1 MYDIFKSI
9 ELDAAWLPALSEHAA
24 GCGIAFA
31 ASAFDL
37 PSLAALEGVA
47 VPFHKVASSE
57 TTNLRLVGAMAATGK
72 PLLLSTGMCELRDIV
87 EAVRPCNGLGHAHL
101 GLLPRRSPYPLP
113 PEHANLR
120 MLDDFRLTLGTAPGL
135 PVHTLAN

>member
-57 TTNLRLVGAMAATGK
+57 TTNLRLVGAMAATR
-72 PLLLSTGMCELRDIV
+72 SEEQTSELQSLMRISY
-87 EAVRPCNGLGHAHL
+87 AVFCMTTNT
-101 GLLPRRSPYPLP
+101 SKS
-113 PEHANLR
+113 
-120 MLDDFRLTLGTAPGL
+120 
-135 PVHTLAN
+135 

>member
-57 TTNLRLVGAMAATGK
+57 PTNLRLVGAMAATGK
-72 PLLLSTGMCELRDIV
+72 PLLLSTGMCELSDLA
-87 EAVRPCNGLGHAHL
+87 EAVRLCTRLGNDNRAFLQL
-101 GLLPRRSPYPLP
+101 GPPSPP
-113 PEHANLR
+113 PP
-120 MLDDFRLTLGTAPGL
+120 AP
-135 PVHTLAN
+135 A

>member
-72 PLLLSTGMCELRDIV
+72 PLLLSTGMCRSAGRRV
-87 EAVRPCNGLGHAHL
+87 GKRVSVRVGLG
-101 GLLPRRSPYPLP
+101 GRRIIKKKKKKKKK
-113 PEHANLR
+113 
-120 MLDDFRLTLGTAPGL
+120 
-135 PVHTLAN
+135 

>member
-72 PLLLSTGMCELRDIV
+72 PLLLSTGMCELSDIA
-87 EAVRPCNGLGHAHL
+87 EAVRLCNGLGNDNL
-101 GLLPRRSPYPLP
+101 VLLQCGSLYPLP
-113 PEHANLR
+113 PEQANLR
-120 MLDDFRLTLGTAPGL
+120 VRSEE
-135 PVHTLAN
+135 HTSELQSLMRISYAV